1 MGRGRQKA
9 KHTKVARD
17 LKYFSPDTNYGALA
31 KELGTGAPS
40 DPRLAEDLEK
50 WPEFTAAPADDE
62 YVDTYGDDS
71 DDADEFQKNDESK
84 SA

>member
-17 LKYFSPDTNYGALA
+17 LKYFSPDTNYNALA
-31 KELGTGAPS
+31 QELSGAPS

-50 WPEFTAAPADDE
+50 WPEYVAGSYEGEDFESDDE
-62 YVDTYGDDS
+62 AAT
-71 DDADEFQKNDESK
+71 A
-84 SA
+84 

>member
-31 KELGTGAPS
+31 AELGGAPS

-50 WPEFTAAPADDE
+50 WPEYVAGDNYAEDEFESDDE
-62 YVDTYGDDS
+62 
-71 DDADEFQKNDESK
+71 DESK

>member
-17 LKYFSPDTNYGALA
+17 LKYFSPDTNYGALER
-31 KELGTGAPS
+31 ELGGN
-40 DPRLAEDLEK
+40 PRLEEDLDK
-50 WPEFTAAPADDE
+50 WPEYSAYEVEDE
-62 YVDTYGDDS
+62 TVDE
-71 DDADEFQKNDESK
+71 DETK

>member
-17 LKYFSPDTNYGALA
+17 LKYFSPDTNYGALE
-31 KELGTGAPS
+31 KELGITG

-50 WPEFTAAPADDE
+50 WPEYVGAEYSQDDFEEEDEDASQTA
-62 YVDTYGDDS
+62 
-71 DDADEFQKNDESK
+71 
-84 SA
+84 